1 MKMKKKEFEAKAIA
15 DFRISLKAGTNR
27 ADVWEGAGCIYGEKG
42 MTDSA
47 LICLGKAI
55 QMRPEKGSAYFNRA
69 LVYGNENRN
78 IEAIE
83 DYRLA
88 LQYQPEKAQK
98 IINNRSNLYLISGRY
113 PEAIQDLDY
122 LITKDRGNFVY
133 YYNRAFAKQQL
144 NDISGAVTDY
154 MRALELNPDDRMSRM
169 QLEKILE
176 MKK

>member
-1 MKMKKKEFEAKAIA
+1 MVLQIISVGAAIMA
-15 DFRISLKAGTNR
+15 
-27 ADVWEGAGCIYGEKG
+27 
-42 MTDSA
+42 DSA

-154 MRALELNPDDRMSRM
+154 IQALELNPDDQMSRM